1 MTRKVIKEDRPNWKL
16 GLSFIIAVSILII
29 IPFLTN
35 GHDKTISFNA
45 VNLIILVGLG
55 AIAASAM
62 IIPGVSGSMV
72 LASMGYYEGV
82 LGLVSDFMS
91 SLVHFNMSSLGYLFV
106 ECLFFAIG
114 CVLGLVLCAILIK
127 NYLQALKQYQIML
140 F

>member
-1 MTRKVIKEDRPNWKL
+1 MTRKAIKEDRPNWKL

-45 VNLIILVGLG
+45 VNLIILVCLG

-91 SLVHFNMSSLGYLFV
+91 SLVHFNMSSLGYL
-106 ECLFFAIG
+106 L
-114 CVLGLVLCAILIK
+114 
-127 NYLQALKQYQIML
+127 
-140 F
+140 